1 MSWVLFF
8 DLKTRESQEFFF
20 KSLPFIMR
28 LIVGKK
34 RQEWQREIFLRIS
47 THTHTPPR
55 LLDDGIHIE
64 ITESS
69 SRRSRRAPRQKN
81 KRRTRDR
88 RWASSSFLF
97 ATGWISRRRRREGRA
112 CFGERK
118 RFLSA
123 RVELEFQKLFVLQRT
138 EESYEFVAPRKVAET
153 TRRAHAS
160 TSKSASRQTTSSIES
175 KRTFERTRRN
185 GSSRLFD
192 AVEACS
198 CISFGG

>member
-1 MSWVLFF
+1 MSKWVLFF

-88 RWASSSFLF
+88 RWTSSFFCLRV
-97 ATGWISRRRRREGRA
+97 WVD
-112 CFGERK
+112 
-118 RFLSA
+118 LSP
-123 RVELEFQKLFVLQRT
+123 
-138 EESYEFVAPRKVAET
+138 SS
-153 TRRAHAS
+153 TRRARVLRREEALS
-160 TSKSASRQTTSSIES
+160 FCARGIGIPKTFCFATNGGILRIR
-175 KRTFERTRRN
+175 RTP
-185 GSSRLFD
+185 
-192 AVEACS
+192 
-198 CISFGG
+198 